1 MPFDLS
7 GLTLDRSRPLRDQ
20 IYPLVRNLI
29 LTGQIGPGETVDE
42 KEIAAQLRVSRTPVR
57 EAVKRLSDESLVEV
71 IAQSSTRAARIDLRE
86 INEAY
91 LIRRALELESAAQ
104 AATHMLPHHVERLE
118 DILLVHSRMIAR
130 RSYAEAIA
138 QDDAFHHYIALIS
151 DLPRLWRA
159 IEVSKAQLDRCRHLA
174 LPKAGQGD
182 ATLAQHRAIIR
193 ALKSKNPER
202 ARAAMA
208 KHLAAAY
215 AAALEVVRNG
225 LPG

>member
-1 MPFDLS
+1 MSFDLS
-7 GLTLDRSRPLRDQ
+7 GQALDRSRPMRDQ

-42 KEIAAQLRVSRTPVR
+42 KKIATQLKVSRTPVR

-86 INEAY
+86 ISEAY
-91 LIRRALELESAAQ
+91 LIRRALELESVAQ
-104 AATHMLPHHVERLE
+104 AASRMKPVHAERLE
-118 DILLVHSRMIAR
+118 DILLVHSRMIER

-138 QDDAFHHYIALIS
+138 QDDAFHHAIALIS

-159 IEVSKAQLDRCRHLA
+159 IEVSKAQLDRCRHIA
-174 LPKAGQGD
+174 LPKAGQGE

-193 ALKSKNPER
+193 ALKSKDPEK
-202 ARAAMA
+202 ARAAMR
-208 KHLAAAY
+208 KHLTAAY
-215 AAALEVVRNG
+215 EAAVDVVQSG
-225 LPG
+225 LSG

>member
-1 MPFDLS
+1 MTFDLS
-7 GLTLDRSRPLRDQ
+7 GQTLDRSRPMRDQ

-29 LTGQIGPGETVDE
+29 LTGRIGPGETVDE
-42 KEIAAQLRVSRTPVR
+42 KEIAAQLKVSRTPVR

-71 IAQSSTRAARIDLRE
+71 IAQSSTRAARINLRE

-104 AATHMLPHHVERLE
+104 AATRMKAVHAERLE
-118 DILLVHSRMIAR
+118 DILLVHSRMIER
-130 RSYAEAIA
+130 RNVAEAIA
-138 QDDAFHHYIALIS
+138 QDDEFHHYIALIS

-159 IEVSKAQLDRCRHLA
+159 IEVSKAQLDRCRHIA
-174 LPKAGQGD
+174 LPKAGQGE

-193 ALKSKNPER
+193 ALKSKDPEK
-202 ARAAMA
+202 ARTAMG

-215 AAALEVVRNG
+215 AAAVQVVESG
-225 LPG
+225 LSG

>member
-1 MPFDLS
+1 MTFDLS
-7 GLTLDRSRPLRDQ
+7 AHALDRSRPMRDQ

-42 KEIAAQLRVSRTPVR
+42 KEIAAQLKVSRTPVR

-104 AATHMLPHHVERLE
+104 AAGRMQPRHAERLE
-118 DILLVHSRMIAR
+118 DILLVHSRMIER

-159 IEVSKAQLDRCRHLA
+159 IEISKAQLDRCRHIA
-174 LPKAGQGD
+174 LPKAGQGE

-193 ALKSKNPER
+193 GLNSKDPEK
-202 ARAAMA
+202 ARSAMG
-208 KHLAAAY
+208 KHLTAAY
-215 AAALEVVRNG
+215 AAAVEVVRSG
-225 LPG
+225 LSG